1 MNEFDCRMK
10 QSKTE
15 RGGLQLIYTV
25 TFNPS
30 LDYIVGVKDFKLG
43 ATNRTS
49 YEQMLAG
56 GKGINVS
63 YVLKNLGFEST
74 AIGFLAGFV
83 GEELKRRIVADGI
96 NADFLTLEDGISR
109 INVKLKDID
118 GTEINGMG
126 PDIAPDKVKELRAKI
141 NALKAGDI
149 LVLAGSIPQ
158 SMPDTIYMDIMADL
172 QGREVNIVVDA
183 TRDLLMNVLSY
194 KPFLIKPNNHELGE
208 IFGVEL
214 STREEVVPYA
224 KKLQEKGAR
233 NVLVSMAGEGAV
245 LIDENG
251 CVYMSEA
258 PKGKVVNAVGA
269 GDSMVAGF
277 VAGYLEK
284 KNYEYAFHKGLAA
297 GSASA
302 FSEQLATKAEVEA
315 LLSKIEGEV
324 KKITTMHSSA
334 KAEWEMEEL

>member
-1 MNEFDCRMK
+1 M
-10 QSKTE
+10 
-15 RGGLQLIYTV
+15 IYTV

-30 LDYIVGVKDFKLG
+30 LDYIVGVDNFKPG

-74 AIGFLAGFV
+74 ALGFLAGFV

-172 QGREVNIVVDA
+172 QGRGVNIVVDA
-183 TRDLLMNVLSY
+183 TRDLLMNVISY

-284 KNYEYAFHKGLAA
+284 MNYEYAFHKGLAA

-315 LLSKIEGEV
+315 LLSKIEG
-324 KKITTMHSSA
+324 K
-334 KAEWEMEEL
+334 